1 MRSQNA
7 FNKVLKNV
15 IKNISKL
22 TLDREALLDFR
33 ILELCGGAE
42 GNCCCIVNHE
52 DGGGESS
59 GPCSPLIVVFEAF
72 EPKPEGETLVKPC
85 CHGGTPGPLK
95 VVQTSF

>member
-33 ILELCGGAE
+33 ILELCGGPE

-72 EPKPEGETLVKPC
+72 EPKPGGETLLPWWHSRSSKS
-85 CHGGTPGPLK
+85 GPNI
-95 VVQTSF
+95 F